1 MAAFLL
7 VVSVSSTVAEHE
19 TSREMEKSE
28 RDAKALPIF
37 QVVKFPVSLPE
48 IPHSINILITLEKFG
63 YFCGLSNQ
71 QNIDD
76 LLTNSYFLI
85 IILE

>member
-1 MAAFLL
+1 
-7 VVSVSSTVAEHE
+7 
-19 TSREMEKSE
+19 MEKSE

-71 QNIDD
+71 QNIFIQKLKQMNEWIDD
-76 LLTNSYFLI
+76 LLINSYFL
-85 IILE
+85 LLF

>member
-1 MAAFLL
+1 
-7 VVSVSSTVAEHE
+7 
-19 TSREMEKSE
+19 MEKSE
-28 RDAKALPIF
+28 RDEKVLPIF

-71 QNIDD
+71 QNIFIQKLKQMNEWIDD
-76 LLTNSYFLI
+76 LLINSYFFI
-85 IILE
+85 IILEWRL

>member
-1 MAAFLL
+1 MARRAVQSIVTSIYIYIDCFIFISAGTIWFLAAFLL

-28 RDAKALPIF
+28 RDEKVIPIF

-48 IPHSINILITLEKFG
+48 ISHSINILIT
-63 YFCGLSNQ
+63 
-71 QNIDD
+71 
-76 LLTNSYFLI
+76 
-85 IILE
+85 